1 MKYEDFHPNFDKNA
15 SKTTQKHSN
24 QDMVEHGLLEI
35 LPGGAL
41 SPAGLDLQI
50 VQSKLTLGPGEPN
63 PGSESAQNIVTLP
76 ELLRE
81 AQDSREI
88 AGWQE

>member
-1 MKYEDFHPNFDKNA
+1 MIY
-15 SKTTQKHSN
+15 
-24 QDMVEHGLLEI
+24 
-35 LPGGAL
+35 
-41 SPAGLDLQI
+41 LQI